1 VGPTDIASLH
11 EGWRVRTLLSTA
23 GTQIFG
29 KAKHRTGGNI
39 SFTLDMTIT
48 IVFSVV

>member
-1 VGPTDIASLH
+1 MGPTDIARLH
-11 EGWRVRTLLSTA
+11 VRLLLSTA

-29 KAKHRTGGNI
+29 KAKYRTGGNI
-39 SFTLDMTIT
+39 SFTLDMAIT